1 MSRHDPSNTHC
12 DKVAYAGADGVL
24 CTCDVDPAD
33 DRPAP
38 STVLPPGLAQQL
50 INPAYNAP
58 GAVTLSGSHAAAY
71 VELQSATR
79 ELEAAKSMLK
89 PAEARWRAALDRFH
103 AEMLR

>member
-1 MSRHDPSNTHC
+1 MSRHDPNNANC
-12 DKVAYAGADGVL
+12 DKNAYPGADGVL

-38 STVLPPGLAQQL
+38 STVLGELV
-50 INPAYNAP
+50 NPRHATAA
-58 GAVTLSGSHAAAY
+58 GSVTLVGSHAAAY
-71 VELQSATR
+71 LELQAATR

-89 PAEARWRAALDRFH
+89 PAEQRWRAALDRFH